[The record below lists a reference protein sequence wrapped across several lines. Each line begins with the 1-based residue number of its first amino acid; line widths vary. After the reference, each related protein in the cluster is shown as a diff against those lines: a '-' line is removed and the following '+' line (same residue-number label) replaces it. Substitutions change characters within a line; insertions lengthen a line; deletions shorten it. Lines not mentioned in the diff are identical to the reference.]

1 MPREL
6 EPVRILEQA
15 SCRKGVEMSRF
26 TLRALA
32 AAWILALWSAACATT
47 LPDGSTAAWGSN
59 QASLTIAESTA
70 TIQVLASGGCYGSFG
85 EIDQPIPLGTFTLPG
100 TYTQLMGVY
109 PGSAQYPAQYLG
121 TVAGR
126 QMTLSISVPALQQ
139 ILGPFSLTLG
149 VVKTWPVCLY
159 P

>member
-1 MPREL
+1 
-6 EPVRILEQA
+6 
-15 SCRKGVEMSRF
+15 MSRF
-26 TLRALA
+26 TLRALTGE
-32 AAWILALWSAACATT
+32 WILALSSAGCATT
-47 LPDGSTAAWGSN
+47 LPDQSTTAWGSN

-70 TIQVLASGGCYGSFG
+70 TIQILASGSCYGSYG
-85 EIDQPIPLGTFTLPG
+85 KIDQPILLGTFTLSG

-109 PGSAQYPAQYLG
+109 PGSAQYPAQCLG

-126 QMTLSISVPALQQ
+126 QMTLSISIPALQQ

-149 VVKTWPVCLY
+149 VVKTWPACLY

>member
-6 EPVRILEQA
+6 ELVWILGQA

-26 TLRALA
+26 TLRALRLHVA
-32 AAWILALWSAACATT
+32 SRWSAACATT

-85 EIDQPIPLGTFTLPG
+85 EIDQPIPLGTFTL
-100 TYTQLMGVY
+100 TQRL
-109 PGSAQYPAQYLG
+109 PRS
-121 TVAGR
+121 
-126 QMTLSISVPALQQ
+126 
-139 ILGPFSLTLG
+139 
-149 VVKTWPVCLY
+149 
-159 P
+159 